1 MEEDTSKQSIQS
13 LEKIDDRSVPDVDVL
28 ELSVPAEPKIR
39 KMMDFDIEESYGL
52 AGYDSDGDAAP
63 QQTHWDTHYTET
75 SVNAASDNNGK
86 QKKGCVR

>member
-39 KMMDFDIEESYGL
+39 KMMDFDIKESYGL
-52 AGYDSDGDAAP
+52 SGYDLDGDAAL
-63 QQTHWDTHYTET
+63 QQTHCNTHYTET

-86 QKKGCVR
+86 QKKAA